1 VEKKAIIF
9 FENCIGSE
17 DHGLSSLVLPSH
29 SHLNLNAHPN
39 LRLEMPRLPSYN
51 VFLWHRMVNPLIV
64 PIIRISYY
72 FLFTKSYE
80 KHEHE

>member
-1 VEKKAIIF
+1 MVVEKKAIIF

-39 LRLEMPRLPSYN
+39 LRLEMPRLPSSRGLQTLPQATKQCLPLASYGKSTHCPYN
-51 VFLWHRMVNPLIV
+51 
-64 PIIRISYY
+64 
-72 FLFTKSYE
+72 
-80 KHEHE
+80 